1 MINAI
6 ILAAGESQRMGK
18 PKPLLKFED
27 KTFLEQI
34 ISVLK
39 LSDADR
45 ITVVLG
51 AEAET
56 IKKSIDLSGTNIVI
70 NKDYQKGQ
78 LSSLIAA
85 IEDTPEQ
92 TKAMLICLV
101 DSPFITKEVV
111 NQIISKFRE
120 TNNPII
126 VPVFNKERGHP
137 TLFSR
142 ALFDELANAPQ
153 AQGARH
159 VIYSNEEKILELETS
174 ESGILIGI
182 DTPAD
187 YKFHF
192 GANP

>member
-1 MINAI
+1 
-6 ILAAGESQRMGK
+6 
-18 PKPLLKFED
+18 
-27 KTFLEQI
+27 
-34 ISVLK
+34 
-39 LSDADR
+39 
-45 ITVVLG
+45 
-51 AEAET
+51 
-56 IKKSIDLSGTNIVI
+56 
-70 NKDYQKGQ
+70 
-78 LSSLIAA
+78 LIAG
-85 IEDTPEQ
+85 IEDVPEE
-92 TKAMLICLV
+92 TEAILVCLV
-101 DSPFITKEVV
+101 DTPFINREVV